1 MILSLADQAYN
12 AIKRDIVTCVLDP
25 GLQIAQSHLVE
36 RYQMGLTPIREALKR
51 LEQENLVQ
59 SIPRFGY
66 VISPITIEDL
76 QDIFEMRLILEKAA
90 ARLAILRASDEQIE
104 AIRKNSTFTYRYQDR
119 KSYEEFLDMNTEFH
133 TSVALTTG
141 NRRLSETLSRLL
153 DSMIRIFY
161 LGLEWKDSAEEMQQ
175 EHMTLSDAL
184 VKRDADLAEQIIEDQ
199 INHSRL
205 RIEQML
211 TQRILV
217 RSKTTLAKLIK

>member
-25 GLQIAQSHLVE
+25 GVQIAQSHLVE

-66 VISPITIEDL
+66 VIAPITIEDL

-90 ARLAILRASDEQIE
+90 ARLAISRASEEQIE
-104 AIRKNSTFTYRYQDR
+104 AIRKSSNFTYRYQDR
-119 KSYEEFLDMNTEFH
+119 GSYEEFLEMNNEFH

-175 EHMTLSDAL
+175 EHMILSNAL

-199 INHSRL
+199 INRSRQ

-211 TQRILV
+211 TERILV